1 MRSQV
6 GRTFSSLRKSFPN
19 MGAHFPCVGSP
30 LPTWESIFH
39 VSEVRSQHGRAFS
52 TCRKSAPNMGGH
64 FRHFEKPFSDVNELA
79 CAALHSPAPF
89 DRLGGG

>member
-1 MRSQV
+1 MC
-6 GRTFSSLRKSFPN
+6 RKSAPN
-19 MGAHFPCVGSP
+19 MGGHFPRVGSP

-52 TCRKSAPNMGGH
+52 TCRK
-64 FRHFEKPFSDVNELA
+64 PFSDVNELA
-79 CAALHSPAPF
+79 GAALHSPAPF